1 MLHGDAFFPS
11 DKFLD
16 PEILD
21 TLVCL
26 GLRTSLGFTGLLDC
40 ARSVSLLHD
49 SGDTE
54 ASKNG
59 RALLVFLDTL
69 AHKLLNKGENKN
81 GDQWG
86 GIAMESSSIV
96 DDAVVYDGFPI
107 DENSVIDDIDS
118 FVSSSINDMSEE
130 EFWSELK
137 LISWCPVIS
146 DPPVRGLPWLK
157 SSNQVA
163 PHTIVRPKSQMWM
176 VSSSMLIL
184 DGECDTTYLQTK
196 LGWMDC
202 PNVSVLSRQ
211 LIELSKSYKHLKT
224 HSLLDP
230 GFDSQ
235 LQKEIPCLYLKL
247 QQYINT
253 DDFNELKAGLDGVS
267 WVWIGDDFVSPNAL
281 AFDSPVKFTPYLYVV
296 PSELSEYKDLM
307 IKLGV
312 KYSFGISDYLH
323 VLQTLQNDVHG
334 VPLSIDQLNFVCCVL
349 EAIAECCL
357 EKPIF
362 EPFDSPLLIPDAFGV
377 LMHAGDLVYNDA
389 PWLEGSSLIGRHF
402 VHPCIRNDLAERLG
416 VQSVRCLSLVS
427 EDMTK
432 NLPCMDYNKI
442 NELLAM
448 YGNSEFLLFDLLE
461 LADCC
466 KAKKL
471 HLIYDKREH
480 PRQSL
485 LQHNLGE
492 FFCLSFI
499 KLAIFLLR
507 LLDTLSTEDV
517 VGASCTLI
525 MLII

>member
-1 MLHGDAFFPS
+1 MLHVDAFFPS

-26 GLRTSLGFTGLLDC
+26 GLRTTLGFSGLLDC
-40 ARSVSLLHD
+40 ARSVSLLQE
-49 SGDTE
+49 SGNTE
-54 ASKNG
+54 AYKHG
-59 RALLVFLDTL
+59 RELLVFLDTL
-69 AHKLLNKGENKN
+69 ALMLSNKGESKN

-86 GIAMESSSIV
+86 GMAVGSSNIMN
-96 DDAVVYDGFPI
+96 DVVDGFPK
-107 DENSVIDDIDS
+107 DEISTEDTDL
-118 FVSSSINDMSEE
+118 FVSSFIHDMLEE

-146 DPPVRGLPWLK
+146 DPPVKELPWLNN
-157 SSNQVA
+157 SNQVA
-163 PHTIVRPKSQMWM
+163 PPTIVRPKSQMWM

-184 DGECDTTYLQTK
+184 DGECQTTFLQTK

-202 PNVSVLSRQ
+202 PNRGVISKQ
-211 LIELSKSYKHLKT
+211 LIELSKSYKQLKT

-230 GFDSQ
+230 AFDAQ

-247 QQYINT
+247 QECTSIDNL
-253 DDFNELKAGLDGVS
+253 DDLKAGLDGVS
-267 WVWIGDDFVSPNAL
+267 WVWVGDDFVPPNAL

-296 PSELSEYKDLM
+296 PSELSEYKELM

-312 KYSFGISDYLH
+312 KLSFGISDYLH
-323 VLQTLQNDVHG
+323 VLQKLQNDVHG

-357 EKPIF
+357 ENPHF
-362 EPFDSPLLIPDAFGV
+362 EPFDSTLLIPDAFGV
-377 LMHAGDLVYNDA
+377 LMLAGDLVYNDA
-389 PWLEGSSLIGRHF
+389 PWLENSSLIGRHF
-402 VHPCIRNDLAERLG
+402 VHPSINNDLAERLG

-432 NLPCMDYNKI
+432 DLPCMDYNKI
-442 NELLAM
+442 NELLAL
-448 YGNSEFLLFDLLE
+448 YGNSELLLFDLLE

-492 FFCLSFI
+492 FL
-499 KLAIFLLR
+499 FLNLYYI
-507 LLDTLSTEDV
+507 LTKFPYFF
-517 VGASCTLI
+517 
-525 MLII
+525 